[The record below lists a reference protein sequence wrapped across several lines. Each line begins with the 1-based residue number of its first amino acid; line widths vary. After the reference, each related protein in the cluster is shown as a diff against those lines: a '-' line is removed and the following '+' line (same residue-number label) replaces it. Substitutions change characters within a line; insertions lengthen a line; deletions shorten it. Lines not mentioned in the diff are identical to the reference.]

1 MTPIDEVIATYFRAW
16 NAPTQDGCARLLGE
30 SCEAKVAYFDPRYT
44 CNGIDE
50 LAARIQRSR
59 AEAPSFRVDVN
70 SAIDGYDD
78 TFRYTWV
85 FVFEPA
91 QLRIPGLDVVVRG
104 KGGRLAT
111 LTSFFGAIETRELP
125 VAPRTQARWAP

>member
-1 MTPIDEVIATYFRAW
+1 MAPIDETIATYFKAW
-16 NAPTQDGCARLLGE
+16 NEPTQEGCARFLSE
-30 SCEAKVAYFDPRYT
+30 SCEAEVAYFDPRYT
-44 CNGIDE
+44 CKGIAE

-59 AEAPSFRVDVN
+59 VEAPSFRVDIN

-104 KGGRLAT
+104 KGGRIAT
-111 LTSFFGAIETRELP
+111 LTSFFGAIETREVGAALH
-125 VAPRTQARWAP
+125 RQARWTL